1 MDDFI
6 KDLLLALSV
15 TLVAVL
21 LSGAVQWLKA

>member
-6 KDLLLALSV
+6 KDMLLAITV
-15 TLVAVL
+15 TTLAVV